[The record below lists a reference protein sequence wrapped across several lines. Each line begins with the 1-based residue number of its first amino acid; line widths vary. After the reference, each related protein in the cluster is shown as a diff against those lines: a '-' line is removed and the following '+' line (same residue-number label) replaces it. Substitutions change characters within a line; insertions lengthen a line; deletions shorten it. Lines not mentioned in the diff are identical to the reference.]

1 MGRPV
6 HGRCGAAASYILNHL
21 EQHVAHFLLFMA
33 PPASGS
39 PDGGGSMISTL
50 IFFGLIFVIFYFMIL
65 RPQQK
70 RQKERQKMI
79 DSMKKGDRIVTSG
92 GLHGKIVNVDD
103 KTVLVDAGDNIKLKF
118 ERSAIASITRE
129 AAE

>member
-1 MGRPV
+1 MDRPL
-6 HGRCGAAASYILNHL
+6 HRAGGPAASLILNEL
-21 EQHVAHFLLFMA
+21 EYHVTHILLLMA
-33 PPASGS
+33 PPAGGN
-39 PDGGGSMISTL
+39 PDQGGSMISTL

-79 DSMKKGDRIVTSG
+79 DSMKKGDKIVTSG

-103 KTVLVDAGDNIKLKF
+103 KTVLLDVGDNLKLKF